1 MCFVHLVRP
10 VEAENLSKDIKNNP
24 IDKDISKH

>member
-10 VEAENLSKDIKNNP
+10 VDAETFSKDIKNNL
-24 IDKDISKH
+24 IDEDISKH